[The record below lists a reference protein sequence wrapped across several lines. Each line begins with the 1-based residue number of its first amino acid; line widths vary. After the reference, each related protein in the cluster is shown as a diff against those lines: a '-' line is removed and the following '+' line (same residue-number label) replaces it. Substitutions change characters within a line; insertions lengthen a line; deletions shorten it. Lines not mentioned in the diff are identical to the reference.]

1 MSEIFDIP
9 SKDMNGLDAKLVK
22 FNDLT
27 DLKEKVIES
36 VEAVYKVLIKELKA
50 PNDITYTDH
59 TDNQIASFIV
69 TYFKTKYKIENDKKI
84 VLNKGQASKI
94 NLTNLKDY
102 LMQHYIL
109 DNIKDK
115 WVGSGDK
122 NLHDMVKNA
131 VIKNSKYYQSVDE
144 NEMKIELERWFAD
157 KNDDTKKTI
166 KPDTKMVLA
175 YLLNKTAHSLSGKT
189 GMLEFEHIGIK
200 SKLEDEHILEGISS
214 PSNLTLIPALDN
226 KKKQR
231 LTYYEYIKLMR
242 NSLFKFSKSD
252 FEKLLYPKHD
262 EIKWAEGTKTIKKA
276 EFEEFKETRTKM
288 LIEKLMSFLYKE

>member
-1 MSEIFDIP
+1 
-9 SKDMNGLDAKLVK
+9 
-22 FNDLT
+22 
-27 DLKEKVIES
+27 
-36 VEAVYKVLIKELKA
+36 
-50 PNDITYTDH
+50 
-59 TDNQIASFIV
+59 
-69 TYFKTKYKIENDKKI
+69 
-84 VLNKGQASKI
+84 
-94 NLTNLKDY
+94 
-102 LMQHYIL
+102 
-109 DNIKDK
+109 
-115 WVGSGDK
+115 
-122 NLHDMVKNA
+122 
-131 VIKNSKYYQSVDE
+131 
-144 NEMKIELERWFAD
+144 MKIELERWFAD